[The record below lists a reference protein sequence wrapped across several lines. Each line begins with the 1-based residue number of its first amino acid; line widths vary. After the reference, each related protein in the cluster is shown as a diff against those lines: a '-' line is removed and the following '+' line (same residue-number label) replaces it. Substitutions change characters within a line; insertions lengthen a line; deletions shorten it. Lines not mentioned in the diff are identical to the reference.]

1 MTQDYQVRNYPG
13 AAVKSRLTIG
23 MTNVDTTTSV
33 ETVTNW
39 PTANF
44 WMVIDAGLSTEE
56 VVFVAA
62 RAANALS
69 GMVRNITGTGAFT
82 HAALGSNLC
91 YPVAISQDFTEANAV
106 AAALTTKGDSLWKGG
121 TLSVAPARLAA
132 GSDQQ
137 IIRYKAANSLGVE
150 TTHLGGI
157 PVFTS
162 TALRDAAIAAPVG
175 GQLAYIFA
183 GAATDGLYTYN
194 GVAWR
199 PQAWN
204 EPWGLVASASSTS
217 SQTGITAT
225 ADVTFATATWTAVT
239 NRLYRISASIL
250 PAQITAGGTQQ
261 LLIESGASG
270 SGTLLG
276 FMSSSASVNAGATG
290 PGNIYAFQTGS
301 GSISAHLQASTSG
314 GTLTVNNAGMK
325 GWFVVEDIGPTGV
338 PA

>member
-1 MTQDYQVRNYPG
+1 
-13 AAVKSRLTIG
+13 
-23 MTNVDTTTSV
+23 
-33 ETVTNW
+33 
-39 PTANF
+39 
-44 WMVIDAGLSTEE
+44 VIDAGLSTEE

-132 GSDQQ
+132 GTDQQ

-162 TALRDAAIAAPVG
+162 TGLRDAAIASPVG
-175 GQLAYIFA
+175 GQTCYIFA
-183 GAATDGLYTYN
+183 GTATDGLYLYD
-194 GVAWR
+194 GVSWR
-199 PQAWN
+199 PGAWNQAW
-204 EPWGLVASASSTS
+204 GVVASGSATS
-217 SQTGITAT
+217 DQTGINAL
-225 ADVTFATATWTAVT
+225 ADVTGMTGSWTGIT
-239 NRLYRISASIL
+239 GRLYRATLSFRPVQVTAAGL
-250 PAQITAGGTQQ
+250 QIYDIQT
-261 LLIESGASG
+261 GASG
-270 SGTLLG
+270 AGSLIYETSSGTG
-276 FMSSSASVNAGATG
+276 TGVAVGSVGMGTHV
-290 PGNIYAFQTGS
+290 AFQTGS
-301 GSISAHLQASTSG
+301 GALSLHVRVSTSG
-314 GTLTVNNAGMK
+314 GTITVNNATCK
-325 GWFVVEDIGPTGV
+325 GWFVVEDVGPTGV